1 MGRTAAAIEA
11 RERAH
16 LLIRL
21 AAIALG
27 GTLVLLAGVGATS
40 LAALIL
46 VLYLAAA
53 VTVRYYPP
61 LQRAPFVVPVLDLAA
76 VTGLVLALPLE
87 LGPWIL
93 YAFAIGVAAL
103 RSGPIGAV
111 AATALA
117 VVGYDGALVARG
129 EQARATDLW
138 PVQALIAIGL
148 VTAEIVWALGR
159 QDVDTLWSR
168 IHARALSGLTRQ
180 REPDELLRAL
190 VPELA
195 RLQSVRGA
203 WVWTL
208 ASDQRVR
215 TTVTAGAAP
224 PAEMIVSADAMRALR
239 APTPLERIVP
249 DMSGLSIPIS
259 VDPALVIGVAL
270 EPIKDE
276 DRPATIGAIHD
287 LVGDAAS
294 LLGAAFERTRR
305 EGEIQALEA
314 TVRAIAEIDGER
326 TQAGVLASTVVEAGR
341 VGGGRAAIVRPTEGT
356 AIVGDLPGGALAE
369 LARDRRLP
377 AVVGAHE
384 TALAAQTL
392 GTDTTVALVAISE
405 GRVLAAVGPPD
416 LLTARLPLLERIA
429 QAARDRLAVVSERD
443 AMQLAANEL
452 GRDVETLGGALRAK
466 EDALATAVHELRNP
480 LTAVHGYATLMSRN
494 LQAVQGQLT
503 QLERLMADLLSSE
516 QRIQGG
522 DAPVDA
528 VGAAREAIARARVRG
543 AKIDL
548 DSPALPVRVA
558 IGEARF
564 AQLLDNLIA
573 NAMKYSRPATPIL
586 VTIAIEE
593 TGAGAPGRE
602 ATGRVSV
609 ADQGIGIPPE
619 DLARVFE
626 RFYRVGGSADA
637 VAGQGLGLSICKEI
651 VTAHGGRIW
660 AESEGQGRGST
671 FSFTLPLAVG
681 APTT

>member
-1 MGRTAAAIEA
+1 VGRTAAGIEA

-27 GTLVLLAGVGATS
+27 GTLILLAAVGATS

-46 VLYLAAA
+46 VIYLAAA

-61 LQRAPFVVPVLDLAA
+61 VQRLPFLVPILDVAA
-76 VTGLVLALPLE
+76 VTGLVFSLPLE

-111 AATALA
+111 AATALS

-129 EQARATDLW
+129 ELARATDLW

-148 VTAEIVWALGR
+148 VIAEIVWALGR
-159 QDVDTLWSR
+159 QDLDTLWSR

-180 REPDELLRAL
+180 REPEELLRAL
-190 VPELA
+190 IPELA

-203 WVWTL
+203 WVWSF
-208 ASDQRVR
+208 ASDQRVHAMI
-215 TTVTAGAAP
+215 TAGAAP
-224 PAEMIVSADAMRALR
+224 PAEMIVSAEALRALR
-239 APTPLERIVP
+239 TPSPLERIVP
-249 DMSGLSIPIS
+249 DMSGLAIPIS
-259 VDPALVIGVAL
+259 VDPPLTIGVAL
-270 EPIKDE
+270 DAIKDE
-276 DRPATIGAIHD
+276 DRAAAVGAIHD

-294 LLGAAFERTRR
+294 LLGAAFERSRR
-305 EGEIQALEA
+305 ETEMLALEA
-314 TVRAIAEIDGER
+314 TVRAIAEIDRET
-326 TQAGVLASTVVEAGR
+326 TQAGVVASTVVEAGHM
-341 VGGGRAAIVRPTEGT
+341 VTGRAAIIRPAEGT
-356 AIVGDLPGGALAE
+356 VVAGDLPGGALAE

-377 AVVGAHE
+377 AVVGARE
-384 TALAAQTL
+384 TPLAAQML
-392 GTDTTVALVAISE
+392 GTEATVAFVGISE
-405 GRVLAAVGPPD
+405 GRVLAAVAPAAI
-416 LLTARLPLLERIA
+416 LTARLPLLERVA
-429 QAARDRLAVVSERD
+429 GAARDRLAIVSERD

-503 QLERLMADLLSSE
+503 QLERLMADLLSAE
-516 QRIQGG
+516 KRTEEG

-528 VGAAREAIARARVRG
+528 VAAAREAVARARIRG
-543 AKIDL
+543 AKVDL
-548 DSPALPVRVA
+548 EAPTLPVRVA

-564 AQLLDNLIA
+564 AQILDNLIS
-573 NAMKYSRPATPIL
+573 NAMKYSKPSAPIL
-586 VTIAIEE
+586 VTIA
-593 TGAGAPGRE
+593 TGDGQGRI
-602 ATGRVSV
+602 SV
-609 ADQGIGIPPE
+609 ADQGVGIPA
-619 DLARVFE
+619 DQLSRVFD
-626 RFYRVGGSADA
+626 RFYRVGGAADP

-660 AESEGQGRGST
+660 AESQGAGRGST

-681 APTT
+681 AATT

>member
-1 MGRTAAAIEA
+1 MGRTAAATEA
-11 RERAH
+11 RERAL

-27 GTLVLLAGVGATS
+27 GTLVLLSGVGATS

-61 LQRAPFVVPVLDLAA
+61 LQRVPFVVPVLDISA
-76 VTGLVLALPLE
+76 VTGLVFALPLE

-103 RSGPIGAV
+103 RSGPLGAV

-138 PVQALIAIGL
+138 PVQALIAVGL
-148 VTAEIVWALGR
+148 VIAEIVWALGR
-159 QDVDTLWSR
+159 EDLDTLWSR

-180 REPDELLRAL
+180 REPEELLRAL

-203 WVWTL
+203 WVWAP

-215 TTVTAGAAP
+215 TTFTAGAAP
-224 PAEMIVSADAMRALR
+224 PAEMIVSADALRALR
-239 APTPLERIVP
+239 APSPLERILP
-249 DMSGLSIPIS
+249 DMAGLSIPIS
-259 VDPALVIGVAL
+259 VDPPLTIGVAL
-270 EPIKDE
+270 EAIKDE
-276 DRPATIGAIHD
+276 DRAATIGAIHD

-305 EGEIQALEA
+305 ESEIEALEA
-314 TVRAIAEIDGER
+314 TVRAIAEISGER
-326 TQAGVLASTVVEAGR
+326 TQAGVLAATVVEAGR
-341 VGGGRAAIVRPTEGT
+341 IATGRAAIVRPSEGT
-356 AIVGDLPGGALAE
+356 VVVGDLPGGAIAE

-377 AVVGAHE
+377 AVVGTNEAP
-384 TALAAQTL
+384 LAAQTL
-392 GTDTTVALVAISE
+392 GSDTTVALVGIAE
-405 GRVLAAVGPPD
+405 GRVLAAVGPAEM
-416 LLTARLPLLERIA
+416 LTARLPLLERLA
-429 QAARDRLAVVSERD
+429 QAARDRLAIVVERD
-443 AMQLAANEL
+443 AMQLAASEL

-503 QLERLMADLLSSE
+503 QLERLMADLLNAE
-516 QRIQGG
+516 QKTEGG

-528 VGAAREAIARARVRG
+528 VGAAREAIARARIRG

-548 DSPALPVRVA
+548 DAPTEPVRVA
-558 IGEARF
+558 LGEARF
-564 AQLLDNLIA
+564 AQLLDNLIS
-573 NAMKYSRPATPIL
+573 NAMKYSRPAEPIL
-586 VTIAIEE
+586 VAVTVEDAN
-593 TGAGAPGRE
+593 
-602 ATGRVSV
+602 GRVSV
-609 ADQGIGIPPE
+609 SDQGIGIPPE
-619 DLARVFE
+619 QLSRVFD
-626 RFYRVGGSADA
+626 RFYRVGGTADP
-637 VAGQGLGLSICKEI
+637 VAGQGLGLSICREI

-660 AESEGQGRGST
+660 AESEGPGRGST

-681 APTT
+681 APTN

>member
-1 MGRTAAAIEA
+1 MGRTAAATEA

-27 GTLVLLAGVGATS
+27 GTLVLLAGVGAPP

-46 VLYLAAA
+46 ALYLAAA

-61 LQRAPFVVPVLDLAA
+61 LQRVAFVVPILDVAA
-76 VTGLVLALPLE
+76 VTGLVFALPLE

-103 RSGPIGAV
+103 RSGPVGAV

-117 VVGYDGALVARG
+117 VVGYDAALVARG

-138 PVQALIAIGL
+138 PVQAIIAVGL
-148 VTAEIVWALGR
+148 VIAEIVWALGR

-180 REPDELLRAL
+180 REPEELLRAL
-190 VPELA
+190 VHELV

-203 WVWTL
+203 WVWAI
-208 ASDQRVR
+208 ASDHRVR
-215 TTVTAGAAP
+215 TTVTTGASP
-224 PAEMIVSADAMRALR
+224 PADLIVSADGLRALR
-239 APTPLERIVP
+239 APSPLERIVP
-249 DMSGLSIPIS
+249 TMTGLSIPIS
-259 VDPALVIGVAL
+259 VDPPLAIGVAL
-270 EPIKDE
+270 ETIKDE
-276 DRPATIGAIHD
+276 DRAATTGAIHD

-294 LLGAAFERTRR
+294 LLGAAFERTRH
-305 EGEIQALEA
+305 ESDILALDA
-314 TVRAIAEIDGER
+314 AMRAIAAIDAER

-341 VGGGRAAIVRPTEGT
+341 IATGRAAIVRPSDGT
-356 AIVGDLPGGALAE
+356 VVVGDLPGGALAE

-377 AVVGAHE
+377 AIVDTNEAPI
-384 TALAAQTL
+384 AAQTL
-392 GTDTTVALVAISE
+392 GTDTTVALVAISD
-405 GRVLAAVGPPD
+405 GRVLAALGPAD
-416 LLTARLPLLERIA
+416 ALAARLSLLERLA
-429 QAARDRLAVVSERD
+429 QAARDRLAIVSERD
-443 AMQLAANEL
+443 AVQLAANEL
-452 GRDVETLGGALRAK
+452 GRDVETLGGALRAR
-466 EDALATAVHELRNP
+466 EDALTTAVHELRNP

-503 QLERLMADLLSSE
+503 QLERLMADLLSAEHRTEASA
-516 QRIQGG
+516 
-522 DAPVDA
+522 APVDA
-528 VGAAREAIARARVRG
+528 VSAAREAIARARVRG

-548 DSPALPVRVA
+548 DAPADAVRVA

-573 NAMKYSRPATPIL
+573 NAMKYSPSGESIL
-586 VTIAIEE
+586 VTIA
-593 TGAGAPGRE
+593 A
-602 ATGRVSV
+602 
-609 ADQGIGIPPE
+609 ADGVGKVTVTDHGLGIPAE
-619 DLARVFE
+619 HLARVFE
-626 RFYRVGGSADA
+626 RFYRVGGTADA

-660 AESEGQGRGST
+660 VESAGAGQGST
-671 FSFTLPLAVG
+671 FLFTLPLAVG
-681 APTT
+681 AATS

>member
-27 GTLVLLAGVGATS
+27 GTLVLLAGVGGTS

-53 VTVRYYPP
+53 VSVRYYPP
-61 LQRAPFVVPVLDLAA
+61 FQRVPFVVPLLDAAA
-76 VTGLVLALPLE
+76 VTGLVFALPLE

-93 YAFAIGVAAL
+93 YAFVIGVAAL
-103 RSGPIGAV
+103 RSGPLGAI

-117 VVGYDGALVARG
+117 VVGYDAALVARG

-148 VTAEIVWALGR
+148 VIAEVAWALGR

-168 IHARALSGLTRQ
+168 IHVRALSGLTRQ
-180 REPDELLRAL
+180 REPEELLRAL

-195 RLQSVRGA
+195 RLRSVRGA
-203 WVWTL
+203 WVWAGT
-208 ASDQRVR
+208 SDQRLR
-215 TTVTAGAAP
+215 TVVTAGAAP
-224 PAEMIVSADAMRALR
+224 PAEMIVSADAMSALQV
-239 APTPLERIVP
+239 PSPLERIVP

-259 VDPALVIGVAL
+259 VDPPLTIGVAL
-270 EPIKDE
+270 EPIRDE
-276 DRPATIGAIHD
+276 DRAATTGAIHD

-294 LLGAAFERTRR
+294 LLGAAYERTRR
-305 EGEIQALEA
+305 EAGIQALEA
-314 TVRAIAEIDGER
+314 TVRAIAEIDGEP
-326 TQAGVLASTVVEAGR
+326 THAGVLASTVVEAGR
-341 VGGGRAAIVRPTEGT
+341 VVAGRAAIVRPSEATV
-356 AIVGDLPGGALAE
+356 IVGDLPGGALAE

-377 AVVGAHE
+377 AVIGTHE
-384 TALAAQTL
+384 APLAAQAL
-392 GTDTTVALVAISE
+392 GADTTVALVGISE

-429 QAARDRLAVVSERD
+429 HAARERLAIVSERD
-443 AMQLAANEL
+443 ALQHAASEL

-503 QLERLMADLLSSE
+503 QLERLMADLLSAE
-516 QRIQGG
+516 QQTQGG
-522 DAPVDA
+522 ESPVDA

-543 AKIDL
+543 AKVDL
-548 DSPALPVRVA
+548 TAPGAPVRVA

-564 AQLLDNLIA
+564 AQILDNLIS
-573 NAMKYSRPATPIL
+573 NAMKYSPPAAPIL
-586 VTIAIEE
+586 VTVAAAD
-593 TGAGAPGRE
+593 GE
-602 ATGRVSV
+602 ATVRV
-609 ADQGIGIPPE
+609 ADQGSGIAQDE
-619 DLARVFE
+619 LARVFD
-626 RFYRVGGSADA
+626 RFYRVGGTKNA

-651 VTAHGGRIW
+651 VTAHGGQIR
-660 AESEGQGRGST
+660 AESEGPGRGST
-671 FSFTLPLAVG
+671 FAFTLPLAVG

>member
-27 GTLVLLAGVGATS
+27 GTLVLLSGVGATS
-40 LAALIL
+40 AAALVL

-53 VTVRYYPP
+53 VTVRYYPV
-61 LQRAPFVVPVLDLAA
+61 LQRVPFVVPLLDVAA
-76 VTGLVLALPLE
+76 VTALVSTLPLA

-103 RSGPIGAV
+103 RSGPVGAV
-111 AATALA
+111 AATAIA
-117 VVGYDGALVARG
+117 VIGYDSALVVRG

-148 VTAEIVWALGR
+148 VITEIVWALGR

-180 REPDELLRAL
+180 REPDEVLRTL
-190 VPELA
+190 IPELA

-203 WVWTL
+203 WVWAL

-224 PAEMIVSADAMRALR
+224 PAEMIVSAEALRALR
-239 APTPLERIVP
+239 APSPLERIVP
-249 DMSGLSIPIS
+249 DMTGLVIPIS
-259 VDPALVIGVAL
+259 SEPPLTIGVAL
-270 EPIKDE
+270 EPVRDE
-276 DRPATIGAIHD
+276 DRATATGAIHD

-294 LLGAAFERTRR
+294 LLAAAFERTQ
-305 EGEIQALEA
+305 GEADRGALEA
-314 TVRAIAEIDGER
+314 TVRAVAEIGGER
-326 TQAGVLASTVVEAGR
+326 TQAGVLASTVLEAGR
-341 VGGGRAAIVRPTEGT
+341 IAAGRAAIVRLSDG
-356 AIVGDLPGGALAE
+356 AVVVGDLPGGPLAE

-377 AVVGAHE
+377 AIVGAS
-384 TALAAQTL
+384 AAPIASQTM
-392 GTDTTVALVAISE
+392 GADATVALVGLSE
-405 GRVLAAVGPPD
+405 GRVLATAGPPD
-416 LLTARLPLLERIA
+416 VLTARLPLLERLA
-429 QAARDRLAVVSERD
+429 HAARDRLALVAERD
-443 AMQLAANEL
+443 ALQNAANEL
-452 GRDVETLGGALRAK
+452 GRDVASLGGALRAK

-503 QLERLMADLLSSE
+503 QLERLMADLLSAE
-516 QRIQGG
+516 QRTQGG
-522 DAPVDA
+522 EAPVDA
-528 VGAAREAIARARVRG
+528 VHEAREAIARARVRG

-548 DSPALPVRVA
+548 DAATEPVRVA

-573 NAMKYSRPATPIL
+573 NAMKYSPTGESIV
-586 VTIAIEE
+586 VTV
-593 TGAGAPGRE
+593 GA
-602 ATGRVSV
+602 
-609 ADQGIGIPPE
+609 ADNVGKVTVTDHGMGIPAE
-619 DLARVFE
+619 HLARVFD
-626 RFYRVGGSADA
+626 RFYRVGGTAAA

-651 VTAHGGRIW
+651 VTAHGGKIW
-660 AESEGQGRGST
+660 AESQGPSRGST

-681 APTT
+681 APAA